1 MALFWGAR
9 GEDEVEVQVGRG
21 MGVEGSG
28 VGDEDVLS
36 LVLRIRARVLLSKPK
51 APIILA
57 SPWRP
62 KLTEGVCFS
71 TISVWRGS

>member
-1 MALFWGAR
+1 MALFWGGG
-9 GEDEVEVQVGRG
+9 GEDEVEVQVGRR

-28 VGDEDVLS
+28 VGDGGALS

-62 KLTEGVCFS
+62 KLIEGVCFS
-71 TISVWRGS
+71 TISFWRGS